1 MKPNHNLI
9 GARTQLE
16 ASVQAAQQTTLVRH
30 LMRQYEAH
38 TQTDEALMHAEIK
51 RLTLRAVNQK
61 LRVKFPRHR
70 LEGKN
75 NEARDTGSV
84 RSAQDEGAA
93 VR

>member
-61 LRVKFPRHR
+61 LRGEVPAPSIRG
-70 LEGKN
+70 E
-75 NEARDTGSV
+75 E
-84 RSAQDEGAA
+84 Q
-93 VR
+93 